1 MVQQIE
7 YIFLL
12 GYNKIPYPGNVL
24 HLSLPQTKEC
34 KMTQQYSH
42 FMRWTSRVVIICML
56 AISMPEKT
64 AIAGMVETGQVASHE
79 LAMQDRARIS
89 AFLDREDVL
98 AQLQQQGVTPGEA
111 KARVNALTDDEA
123 HNIAGKLDQLPA
135 GGDIIDALVFV
146 FIVLLITD
154 ILGFTK
160 VFPFTRPINK
170 R

>member
-1 MVQQIE
+1 
-7 YIFLL
+7 
-12 GYNKIPYPGNVL
+12 
-24 HLSLPQTKEC
+24 
-34 KMTQQYSH
+34 MTQQHSH
-42 FMRWTSRVVIICML
+42 FMRWTSRVVIISML
-56 AISMPEKT
+56 AISMPEQS
-64 AIAGMVETGQVASHE
+64 AFAGMVETDQLVSHE
-79 LAMQDRARIS
+79 LAMQDRAKIS
-89 AFLDREDVL
+89 AFLDRKDVL
-98 AQLQQQGVTPGEA
+98 AQLQQQGVSPSEA

-135 GGDIIDALVFV
+135 GGDGIIGAIVFV